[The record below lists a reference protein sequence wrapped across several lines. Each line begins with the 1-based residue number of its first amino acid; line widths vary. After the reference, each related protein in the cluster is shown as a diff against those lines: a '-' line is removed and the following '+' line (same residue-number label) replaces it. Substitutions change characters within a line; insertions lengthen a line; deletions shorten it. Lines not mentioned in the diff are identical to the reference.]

1 MRKLIP
7 ALLIALVCAGCVS
20 SPAQKAP
27 APAWVLSTPAPDA
40 TYTYFVA
47 SSSDERGDAAL
58 ATEDAAAALISQITR
73 FMGVT
78 VTVETTGIARGSLD
92 EYSAEVTSVVRQQGT
107 SRIAGFSVK
116 DRYESREGS
125 RITVYI
131 LAQYVTADLN
141 REKARIAALFRE
153 REDAVSRPEAAGDA
167 AVAAGRAFDAI
178 KSYVEAAVAASG
190 SDIDNAD
197 VKMERNVNKA
207 RTVLGRLRF
216 VRVDAP
222 SVAALGRPFPKPFQA
237 KLVYGEGDAAPGV
250 PGAEVFMVYQ
260 TRNAAGRTLTRT
272 ERGLTD
278 ANGVV
283 SFAPP
288 PPDFVGRASFTFRL
302 SFDALRDLMDRI
314 PVRYDAYVQAL
325 ADDMGRRLL
334 SFDYSVTS
342 AAKDVATGV
351 VVIDLAGEGAAATTS
366 VAQGALF
373 EVLAREKFKAGLAP
387 LDAALIISGDDA
399 RIIEA
404 ARRQYSPALGRVIYG
419 TALVTQAAKDGTMWT
434 ASARMSVKV
443 VDLANGMVLYATEKL
458 AMAVGADE
466 AAARRAALQQVAR
479 EAVAKDLM
487 TNLP

>member
-1 MRKLIP
+1 MRKTS
-7 ALLIALVCAGCVS
+7 ALSILPLLLLSCVS
-20 SPAQKAP
+20 QPEPASAP
-27 APAWVLSTPAPDA
+27 DWVLNPPSPDG
-40 TYTYFVA
+40 TYTYFVGYSSAGGGDIAKAADDATANLVA
-47 SSSDERGDAAL
+47 SIMNYIGTRITVDSTATAKASLESYQADIVQSVRSQSAGRLTGFMVKERFQAPGPNN
-58 ATEDAAAALISQITR
+58 S
-73 FMGVT
+73 
-78 VTVETTGIARGSLD
+78 
-92 EYSAEVTSVVRQQGT
+92 
-107 SRIAGFSVK
+107 
-116 DRYESREGS
+116 
-125 RITVYI
+125 ITVYI
-131 LAQYVTADLN
+131 LAAYQTNEL
-141 REKARIAALFRE
+141 EKEKVRIAALFRE

-222 SVAALGRPFPKPFQA
+222 AVAALGRPFPKPFQA

-278 ANGVV
+278 ASGVV

-314 PVRYDAYVQAL
+314 PVRYDAYAQAL

-334 SFDYSVTS
+334 SFDYTVTS
-342 AAKDVATGV
+342 GAKDVATGV

-443 VDLANGMVLYATEKL
+443 VELASGMVLYATEKI